1 MKNSHFE
8 TDISDAQWEFLEPI
22 LPPSKRRG
30 RPRTPLRQV
39 MNAMLYIVK
48 TGCQWRCLP
57 ECFPPW
63 KTIHHIFNRW
73 NQLGLMQS
81 IHDRL
86 RAFAREIAGKRS
98 RPTAGSIDSQ
108 TVRSAGYSDETGY
121 DAGKKIKG
129 RKRFTLVDTLGLL
142 LAVVVCPAD
151 TQERAGG
158 KILLE
163 TALPYQTWL
172 KKIWVDGGYS
182 GAEFA
187 NAAKAILPRI
197 DIEVASRPEGAKG
210 FEVIP
215 RRWVVERTFGWLM
228 GHRRLVRD
236 YERTTT
242 NAIGWIHMAMIRV
255 MLRRI
260 A

>member
-1 MKNSHFE
+1 MGIPRAN
-8 TDISDAQWEFLEPI
+8 IACAQTTGP
-22 LPPSKRRG
+22 
-30 RPRTPLRQV
+30 PRTPLRQV
-39 MNAMLYIVK
+39 LNAMLYVVR
-48 TGCQWRCLP
+48 TGCQWRLLP
-57 ECFPPW
+57 ERFPHW
-63 KTIHHIFNRW
+63 KTVYHIFSKW

-81 IHDRL
+81 IHDRI
-86 RAFAREIAGKRS
+86 RAFAREIVGKRS

-108 TVRSAGYSDETGY
+108 TVRSAGFADEAGY

-129 RKRFTLVDTLGLL
+129 RKRFALVDTLGLL

-151 TQERAGG
+151 TQERDGG
-158 KILLE
+158 KLLLE
-163 TALPYQTWL
+163 KALPYQTWL
-172 KKIWVDGGYS
+172 KKIWVDNGYN
-182 GAEFA
+182 GPNFA
-187 NAAKAILPRI
+187 NAAKAILPSI

-210 FEVIP
+210 FEVVA

-242 NAIGWIHMAMIRV
+242 NAVGWIHMAMIRV
-255 MLRRI
+255 MLRRV